1 VPSPL
6 LGRIVI
12 ATLARR
18 KRQMTL
24 KIHLIVQD
32 SADFDDPSFDGAVY
46 QEVASSPAV
55 ARNMKR
61 ADARHN
67 FVSRS

>member
-1 VPSPL
+1 VPSRL
-6 LGRIVI
+6 LCRIVI

-18 KRQMTL
+18 KRQVTP
-24 KIHLIVQD
+24 KVHLIVQD
-32 SADFDDPSFDGAVY
+32 SADFDDPTFDGAVY
-46 QEVASSPAV
+46 EEVTSSPAV
-55 ARNMKR
+55 AHNMKR